1 MGGVVDFAKKLW
13 DEIKNIVSSVV
24 EGFGEIF
31 NGLLNN
37 ELFRN
42 AIIGGLVIGV
52 TTNPVLTLE
61 VISGIVVCLSIVAF
75 ISFLIL
81 CIFLTIKM
89 LFDYSNPRKD
99 NDNGDNDDNDDND
112 DEDNNNINRN
122 PDIAASY
129 HRRQDNED
137 EDEGTREYD
146 HTEIFLRCVKSKINE
161 IRNENFSKLTRTYT
175 FSSVENN
182 QNIENNN
189 GLNDDDGA
197 GIKSMICSVTFQKEE
212 NEYIRSLKLEFVN
225 EFKNFENDDDKS
237 EFARNKLN
245 SILHM
250 VRIRNNINLNNIK
263 FLEFSDDGIE
273 QEKNLDDIQDFKTIK
288 IAIII

>member
-31 NGLLNN
+31 NGLLKD
-37 ELFRN
+37 ELFMS

-52 TTNPVLTLE
+52 VMNPVLTLG
-61 VISGIVVCLSIVAF
+61 VILGIVVSLSIVAS

-89 LFDYSNPRKD
+89 LFDYCTNPRND
-99 NDNGDNDDNDDND
+99 SDNGDND

-122 PDIAASY
+122 QDIAASY
-129 HRRQDNED
+129 HRHQDNED
-137 EDEGTREYD
+137 EHRRYKYD
-146 HTEIFLRCVKSKINE
+146 HTEDFLVSVENKIND
-161 IRNENFSKLTRTYT
+161 IRNENFSKLGRFYT

-197 GIKSMICSVTFQKEE
+197 GIKSMICYVTFQKEE
-212 NEYIRSLKLEFVN
+212 NEHFRSLKLEFEN
-225 EFKNFENDDDKS
+225 AFKNFENDNDKS

-245 SILHM
+245 SILQM
-250 VRIRNNINLNNIK
+250 AGIRNNIDLNNIR
-263 FLEFSDDGIE
+263 FLEFLDNGNKRQI
-273 QEKNLDDIQDFKTIK
+273 NLDDIQNFKTIE

>member
-13 DEIKNIVSSVV
+13 DEIKSIVSSVV

-37 ELFRN
+37 ELFMN
-42 AIIGGLVIGV
+42 AIIGGLVIAV
-52 TTNPVLTLE
+52 TINPVLTLE

-89 LFDYSNPRKD
+89 LFDYCTNPRND
-99 NDNGDNDDNDDND
+99 SDNGDNDDND

-122 PDIAASY
+122 QDIAASY
-129 HRRQDNED
+129 HRHQDNED
-137 EDEGTREYD
+137 EPRRYKYD
-146 HTEIFLRCVKSKINE
+146 HTELFLSSVKGKINE
-161 IRNENFSKLTRTYT
+161 IRNENFSKLTRLYT

-189 GLNDDDGA
+189 GLNNDDGA
-197 GIKSMICSVTFQKEE
+197 GIKAMACNVTFQKEE

-225 EFKNFENDDDKS
+225 YFGGLDDNDKS

-245 SILHM
+245 SILQM
-250 VRIRNNINLNNIK
+250 AGIRNHIDLNNIR
-263 FLEFSDDGIE
+263 FLEFLDDGNKHQI
-273 QEKNLDDIQDFKTIK
+273 NLDDIQDFKTIE
-288 IAIII
+288 IDIII

>member
-37 ELFRN
+37 ELFMN
-42 AIIGGLVIGV
+42 AIIGGLVIAV
-52 TTNPVLTLE
+52 TINPVLTLE

-89 LFDYSNPRKD
+89 LFDYCTNPRND
-99 NDNGDNDDNDDND
+99 DDNG
-112 DEDNNNINRN
+112 DEDNNNRN
-122 PDIAASY
+122 ENQDIAASY
-129 HRRQDNED
+129 HRHQDYED
-137 EDEGTREYD
+137 EPKRGKID
-146 HTEIFLRCVKSKINE
+146 HTEEFLFSVKGKINE
-161 IRNENFSKLTRTYT
+161 IRNGNFSEWERRYT

-189 GLNDDDGA
+189 GLNNDDGA
-197 GIKSMICSVTFQKEE
+197 GIKAMACNVTFQKEE
-212 NEYIRSLKLEFVN
+212 NEYIRSLKLEFEN
-225 EFKNFENDDDKS
+225 EFAGFGGDDDGS

-245 SILHM
+245 SILQM
-250 VRIRNNINLNNIK
+250 VGIRNNINLNNIQ
-263 FLEFSDDGIE
+263 FLEFLDDGNKHQI
-273 QEKNLDDIQDFKTIK
+273 NLDDIQDFKAIE

>member
-61 VISGIVVCLSIVAF
+61 VILGIVVSLSIVAF

-99 NDNGDNDDNDDND
+99 NDNGDNDDNDD
-112 DEDNNNINRN
+112 EDNNNINRN

-129 HRRQDNED
+129 HRYQNYED
-137 EDEGTREYD
+137 KHKKYKYDCTED
-146 HTEIFLRCVKSKINE
+146 FLSNVETKINE
-161 IRNENFSKLTRTYT
+161 IRNENFFEKSWLYT

-197 GIKSMICSVTFQKEE
+197 RIMICDVTFKKVL
-212 NEYIRSLKLEFVN
+212 NEYIRSLELEFEN
-225 EFKNFENDDDKS
+225 GFKGFENDNDKS

-245 SILHM
+245 SILQM
-250 VRIRNNINLNNIK
+250 VGIRNNIDLNNIR
-263 FLEFSDDGIE
+263 FLEFSPNGDKI
-273 QEKNLDDIQDFKTIK
+273 QKNLDEIEDFSTIE

>member
-31 NGLLNN
+31 NGLLKD
-37 ELFRN
+37 ELFMS

-52 TTNPVLTLE
+52 VMNPVLTLG
-61 VISGIVVCLSIVAF
+61 VILGIVVSLSIVAS

-89 LFDYSNPRKD
+89 LFDYCTNPRND
-99 NDNGDNDDNDDND
+99 SDNGDND

-122 PDIAASY
+122 QDIAASY
-129 HRRQDNED
+129 HRHQDNED
-137 EDEGTREYD
+137 EHRRYKYD
-146 HTEIFLRCVKSKINE
+146 HTEDFLVSVENKIND
-161 IRNENFSKLTRTYT
+161 IRNENFSKLGRFYT

-197 GIKSMICSVTFQKEE
+197 GIKSMICYVTFQKEE
-212 NEYIRSLKLEFVN
+212 NEHFRSLKLEFEN
-225 EFKNFENDDDKS
+225 AFKNFENDNDKS

-245 SILHM
+245 SILQM
-250 VRIRNNINLNNIK
+250 AGIRNNIDLNNIR
-263 FLEFSDDGIE
+263 FLEFLDNGNKHQI
-273 QEKNLDDIQDFKTIK
+273 NLDDIQNFKTIE

>member
-24 EGFGEIF
+24 EYFGEIF

-37 ELFRN
+37 ELFMS
-42 AIIGGLVIGV
+42 AIIGGLVIAV
-52 TTNPVLTLE
+52 KTNPVLTLE

-89 LFDYSNPRKD
+89 LFDYCTNPRND
-99 NDNGDNDDNDDND
+99 DDNGDNDDND
-112 DEDNNNINRN
+112 DEDNNNRN
-122 PDIAASY
+122 ENQDIAA
-129 HRRQDNED
+129 HDQRHQDYED
-137 EDEGTREYD
+137 EPKRRKID
-146 HTEIFLRCVKSKINE
+146 HTEEFLFSVRSKINE
-161 IRNENFSKLTRTYT
+161 IRNENFSELARPYT

-197 GIKSMICSVTFQKEE
+197 GIKSMACYVTFKKE

-225 EFKNFENDDDKS
+225 EFKNFENDNDKS

-263 FLEFSDDGIE
+263 FLEFSDDGNE

>member
-61 VISGIVVCLSIVAF
+61 VILGIVVSLSIVAF

-161 IRNENFSKLTRTYT
+161 IRNENFFEKSRRYT

-189 GLNDDDGA
+189 GLN
-197 GIKSMICSVTFQKEE
+197 MICDVTFKKFLYEQNRSLILEFE
-212 NEYIRSLKLEFVN
+212 NEF
-225 EFKNFENDDDKS
+225 NFENYN

-245 SILHM
+245 SILQM
-250 VRIRNNINLNNIK
+250 VGIRNNIDLNNIQ
-263 FLEFSDDGIE
+263 FLEFSDNGDKE
-273 QEKNLDDIQDFKTIK
+273 QKNLDEIRDFKTIE

>member
-13 DEIKNIVSSVV
+13 DEIKNIVSSIV
-24 EGFGEIF
+24 EGFGETF

-37 ELFRN
+37 ELFMR
-42 AIIGGLVIGV
+42 AIIGGLVIAV
-52 TTNPVLTLE
+52 TINPVLTLE

-89 LFDYSNPRKD
+89 LFDYCTNPRND
-99 NDNGDNDDNDDND
+99 DDNGDND
-112 DEDNNNINRN
+112 DEDNNNRN
-122 PDIAASY
+122 ENQDIAA
-129 HRRQDNED
+129 HDQRHQDYED
-137 EDEGTREYD
+137 EPKRRKID
-146 HTEIFLRCVKSKINE
+146 HTEEFLFSVKGKINE
-161 IRNENFSKLTRTYT
+161 IRNENFSELKRQYT

-197 GIKSMICSVTFQKEE
+197 GIKSMACYVTFKKE
-212 NEYIRSLKLEFVN
+212 NEYIRSLKLEFEN
-225 EFKNFENDDDKS
+225 EFKNFENDKDKS

-245 SILHM
+245 SILQM
-250 VRIRNNINLNNIK
+250 VRIRNNINLNNIQ
-263 FLEFSDDGIE
+263 FLEFLDDGN
-273 QEKNLDDIQDFKTIK
+273 KHPTNLDNIQNFKTIE